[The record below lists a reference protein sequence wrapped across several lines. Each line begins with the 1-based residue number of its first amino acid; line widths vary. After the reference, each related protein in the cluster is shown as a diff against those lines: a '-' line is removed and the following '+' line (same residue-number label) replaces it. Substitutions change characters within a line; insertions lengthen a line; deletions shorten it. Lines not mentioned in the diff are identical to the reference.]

1 MNNLGIICSLS
12 IIYSLNTV
20 FWEKMTIKK
29 QKLDLSLSAM
39 PTFAILPPKIYRN
52 NEYLK
57 MVNSTFQ

>member
-1 MNNLGIICSLS
+1 MTDEQFGYYLFIKYYLFTKHSF
-12 IIYSLNTV
+12 

-57 MVNSTFQ
+57 NG